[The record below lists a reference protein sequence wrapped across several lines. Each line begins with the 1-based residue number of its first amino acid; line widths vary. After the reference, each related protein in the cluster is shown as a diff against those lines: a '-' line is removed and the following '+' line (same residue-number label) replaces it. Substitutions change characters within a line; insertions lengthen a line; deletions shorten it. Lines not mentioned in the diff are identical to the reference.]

1 MKYLPSPRILGF
13 FVIILGLLVLGW
25 FWYFSPSLNKG
36 VVYENGALTAGSVN
50 KITAD
55 TDGDGLQDWEEALW
69 KTDPKNPDS
78 DGDGILDGEEL
89 KPEVLESGLAA
100 KEALIPN
107 FTEAFSNAFARSLG
121 PRILSGEGLGEIGP
135 SDIEALKD
143 YLPPAEALLSDV
155 VAVETSE
162 ITISEKNDIAVV
174 KKYFGD
180 VAAVY
185 KKNIL
190 SLEKDDLVL
199 FSEALQENNL
209 EKLAEIEKV
218 IRALEQSIAEIKKIP
233 VPRGWEEFAIAEINY
248 LSRIKRVAEILR
260 RSEQDPLAAL
270 SVLKLRLG
278 LAEELIDFHQKT
290 SRILNQQGIV
300 FDSNEGAYL
309 IFP

>member
-1 MKYLPSPRILGF
+1 MKYLPSPRILAF
-13 FVIILGLLVLGW
+13 LFIFSVLAGAGW
-25 FWYFSPSLNKG
+25 FWYFSPSWSKSG
-36 VVYENGALTAGSVN
+36 VYENGALTAGSIN

-69 KTDPKNPDS
+69 KTDPQNPDS
-78 DGDGILDGEEL
+78 DGDGILDGEES
-89 KPEVLESGLAA
+89 KPEVLESGRAV
-100 KEALIPN
+100 KEASIPN

-121 PRILSGEGLGEIGP
+121 PRILSGAGLGEIGP

-143 YLPPAEALLSDV
+143 YLPPPDALLNDV
-155 VAVETSE
+155 VTVETSE
-162 ITISEKNDIAVV
+162 IPISEKNDIAVV

-199 FSEALQENNL
+199 FSEALQEDNL

-218 IRALEQSIAEIKKIP
+218 IRALEQSIAEIKKMP
-233 VPRGWEEFAIAEINY
+233 VPRGWEEFAAAEINY

-260 RSEQDPLAAL
+260 QSEQDPLAAL
-270 SVLKLRLG
+270 SVLKLRLE
-278 LAEELIDFHQKT
+278 LAKELIDFHQKT
-290 SRILNQQGIV
+290 SRTLNQQGIV
-300 FDSNEGAYL
+300 FNSDEGAYL